1 MLLQSSLSID
11 SRTDVFDTCH
21 TAVIRNM
28 SAILTFV
35 GRREFRTRHDAGVNT
50 IGTAIAKSASA
61 KISTATSGMGLVS
74 RSVVGPNGCA
84 QLYRR

>member
-21 TAVIRNM
+21 TAVIQNM

-61 KISTATSGMGLVS
+61 KISTATSGIGQVKTGS
-74 RSVVGPNGCA
+74 AGPSS
-84 QLYRR
+84 